1 MQAGQ
6 HLNNNIGYL
15 IQCDPY
21 SGKGGH
27 NAKLGLGRSVVTKL
41 AQPAFICSKLTI
53 ETVEQG
59 VNMFKVNNKDTGTT
73 PMASFWYLY
82 C

>member
-6 HLNNNIGYL
+6 HLYNNIGYL
-15 IQCDPY
+15 IHCDPY
-21 SGKGGH
+21 SGKGVR
-27 NAKLGLGRSVVTKL
+27 NAKLGLGGSVVTKL
-41 AQPAFICSKLTI
+41 AQPAFTCSKLTI

-59 VNMFKVNNKDTGTT
+59 VNTFKVNNKDTGTT
-73 PMASFWYLY
+73 PMASFCYLY